1 MVTTEYLIRTSN
13 YNSRVEDLRLKKKC
27 FVWLMMS

>member
-13 YNSRVEDLRLKKKC
+13 YNSRVEDLRLKKN
-27 FVWLMMS
+27 VLSG